1 MGRRGGPAYA
11 FADRWL
17 RLRLAGPPGS
27 QPSLELPD
35 WVDVIAVTPDDCV
48 VLVDQYRH
56 GVRRVRTE
64 FPAGSVDG
72 GEAPVAA
79 ARRELLEET
88 GYASTC
94 WHAIGAA
101 AVYPAAQSNRIHCF
115 LALDARK
122 AADPTPDA
130 AEIINVRELPLGDLL
145 EQVRTG
151 RLELPALQLAD
162 LVWLQAFL
170 RRSDDT
176 RLTRL
181 LDYVAG
187 KGPSLRSG

>member
-1 MGRRGGPAYA
+1 MDRRGDPAYA

-17 RLRLAGPPGS
+17 RLRPAGQPGS

-35 WVDVIAVTPDDCV
+35 WVDVIAVTPDDRV
-48 VLVDQYRH
+48 VLVEQYRH
-56 GVRRVRTE
+56 GVRQVRTE
-64 FPAGSVDG
+64 FPAGNVDD
-72 GEAPVAA
+72 GETPLAA

-88 GYASTC
+88 GFVSTC
-94 WHAIGAA
+94 WHAIGSA
-101 AVYPAAQSNRIHCF
+101 AVYPAAQSNRIHSF

-122 AADPTPDA
+122 AVDPTPDA
-130 AEIINVRELPLGDLL
+130 TEIIHVRDLPLGDLL
-145 EQVRTG
+145 EQVRAG

-170 RRSDDT
+170 RRSDDS
-176 RLTRL
+176 RLMRL
-181 LDYVAG
+181 LDRAPK